1 MVNVTNLIGTKINI
15 AAPTGMISNDALP
28 CPALPCP
35 ALPCP
40 NAIDTITVSDRT
52 DVIEVP
58 DGFRHSES
66 RKRL

>member
-1 MVNVTNLIGTKINI
+1 MVNVTNLIGTTINI
-15 AAPTGMISNDALP
+15 VAPTGMISND
-28 CPALPCP
+28 